1 MDDVVGITQA
11 DGDALFMIASSI
23 QIPPEFERLSRAE
36 KLAFI
41 SALVDQVEP
50 FDESNVALT
59 AEQQAEIQRRLAR
72 FDADPTIAE
81 PWEDVRAEL
90 LAD

>member
-1 MDDVVGITQA
+1 MDHVVGITQA
-11 DGDALFMIASSI
+11 DRYALFMIASSI
-23 QIPPEFERLSRAE
+23 QIPPEFERLSRSE

-41 SALVDQVEP
+41 SALVDRVEP
-50 FDESNVALT
+50 FGERHVTLT
-59 AEQQAEIQRRLAR
+59 AEQEAEIQRRLAR